1 VSILTPREA
10 AIEYVTKR
18 GWGVIATS
26 PGSKIPVADKKL
38 QPNGSKSWT
47 KDLKV
52 IEKLYKLYPKAGV
65 AVVTG
70 EVSNLTVVDLDSVDV
85 MPLLKEAGLK
95 IPPDAYKV
103 RTPRGFHI
111 YLEYDPEL
119 KQTAGSF
126 MEHLDIRSQGGYV
139 IAPPTQMPDNKLY
152 EVALK
157 GEPGTWPELTAYSQ
171 RFSAKPS
178 ANGTGA
184 LVTSIG
190 EQPGWVTEALA
201 GMGEGRRN
209 DVAARLAGYF
219 HSKRIGEDIARQ
231 ILEGYRTNCNPE
243 MPSLEM
249 DNVVRSIYRRYQIAP
264 DSYSNEDIEPPVI
277 DSSIANRR
285 VIRWGTEDL
294 VCDLSR
300 IYSAREG
307 VTCWIKFSTSAKG
320 KLYGPIRLN
329 LLSSSA
335 RDSLVRQLN
344 RRSEKNWTLILDQ
357 ITSLVTDSMDEQS
370 ESYDMRKYQL
380 SGIDTSWCIKPMAS
394 KGVGNIIFGAAGQG
408 KSTFVLALMLSKAT
422 GRPFVP
428 GIVIDE
434 PGAVMMLDWEDTPDA
449 FYKTCSALLAGAGID
464 WQDVICDVRYHNFA
478 GPLQDQVDIIQREV
492 SEYSIELLV
501 VDSLVASSGMDAN
514 DAESARIYHQIIGGL
529 GENITA
535 IGVTHI
541 AKSGNESNSF
551 GSVYWD
557 NLSRN
562 NWLLAREEEELVD
575 NSSVIALTHKKSN
588 RTSLMKPI
596 GYKVGYETD
605 GDGQATKIWYEDADL
620 ALTET
625 LSKKLSTTDQILS
638 LIRDIA
644 MAPGDI
650 AEELGMKTNTVRQAL
665 LRARDRGG
673 LVTLNSAGQWKR
685 KQDDVT
691 E

>member
-1 VSILTPREA
+1 M
-10 AIEYVTKR
+10 
-18 GWGVIATS
+18 
-26 PGSKIPVADKKL
+26 
-38 QPNGSKSWT
+38 
-47 KDLKV
+47 
-52 IEKLYKLYPKAGV
+52 
-65 AVVTG
+65 
-70 EVSNLTVVDLDSVDV
+70 SNLTIVDLDSEDV
-85 MPLLKEAGLK
+85 MPKLRDAGLS
-95 IPPDAYKV
+95 IPKDAYRVK
-103 RTPRGFHI
+103 TPRGYHI
-111 YLEYDPEL
+111 YLQYDPLL
-119 KQTAGSF
+119 KQTASGF
-126 MEHLDIRSQGGYV
+126 IDHLDIRSDGGYV
-139 IAPPTQMPDNKLY
+139 IAPPTQMPDNKGY
-152 EVALK
+152 EVVVD
-157 GEPGTWPELTAYSQ
+157 GEPGTWPELTAYSKE
-171 RFSAKPS
+171 FSAKPS
-178 ANGTGA
+178 MNGVGA
-184 LVTSIG
+184 SVTLLND
-190 EQPGWVTEALA
+190 QPGWVTEALM
-201 GMGEGRRN
+201 GTGEGRRN

-219 HSKRIGEDIARQ
+219 HSKRIGEDISRQ

-249 DNVVRSIYRRYQIAP
+249 DNVVRSIYRRYQVAP
-264 DSYSNEDIEPPVI
+264 DSYSNEDIEQPVI

-300 IYSAREG
+300 IYAAREG
-307 VTCWIKFSTSAKG
+307 ITCWIKFSTSAKG

-370 ESYDMRKYQL
+370 SSYDMRKYEL
-380 SGIDTSWCIKPMAS
+380 SGVDTSWCIKPMAS
-394 KGVGNIIFGAAGQG
+394 KGVSNIIFGAAGQG

-422 GRPFVP
+422 GRPFIP
-428 GIVIDE
+428 GIEVDM
-434 PGAVMMLDWEDTPDA
+434 PGSTMMLDWEDTPDA
-449 FYKTCSALLAGAGID
+449 FFKTCSALLAGAGMT

-492 SEYSIELLV
+492 SEYSIELLI

-514 DAESARIYHQIIGGL
+514 DAESARIYHQIVNGL
-529 GENITA
+529 GDNLSSL
-535 IGVTHI
+535 GVTHI

-588 RTSLMKPI
+588 RTSLMKPL

-605 GDGQATKIWYEDADL
+605 IHGQATKIWYEETDL
-620 ALTET
+620 SLTET
-625 LSKKLSTTDQILS
+625 LSKKLSTTDQVLA

-644 MAPGDI
+644 MAPGDV
-650 AEELGMKTNTVRQAL
+650 AEELGMKAPTVRQAL
-665 LRARDRGG
+665 IRARDRD
-673 LVTLNSAGQWKR
+673 LVVVNSAGQYK
-685 KQDDVT
+685 KKDDVT

>member
-1 VSILTPREA
+1 MTTVKEA
-10 AIEYVTKR
+10 AIEYAKR

-26 PGSKIPVADKKL
+26 PGAKTPVADQKL

-47 KDLKV
+47 KDPEH
-52 IEKLYKLYPKAGV
+52 IEKLFTLYPKAGV
-65 AVVTG
+65 AIVTG
-70 EVSNLTVVDLDSVDV
+70 EVSNLTIVDLDSEDV
-85 MPLLKEAGLK
+85 MPKLRDAGLS
-95 IPPDAYKV
+95 IPKDAYRVK
-103 RTPRGFHI
+103 TPRGYHI
-111 YLEYDPEL
+111 YLQYDPLL
-119 KQTAGSF
+119 KQTASGF
-126 MEHLDIRSQGGYV
+126 IDHLDIRSDGGYV
-139 IAPPTQMPDNKLY
+139 IAPPTQMPDNKGY
-152 EVALK
+152 EVVVD
-157 GEPGTWPELTAYSQ
+157 GEPGTWPELTAYSKE
-171 RFSAKPS
+171 FSAKPS
-178 ANGTGA
+178 MNGVGA
-184 LVTSIG
+184 SVTLLND
-190 EQPGWVTEALA
+190 QPGWVTEALM
-201 GMGEGRRN
+201 GTGEGRRN

-219 HSKRIGEDIARQ
+219 HSKRIGEDISRQ

-249 DNVVRSIYRRYQIAP
+249 DNVVRSIYRRYQVAP
-264 DSYSNEDIEPPVI
+264 DSYSNEDIEQPVI

-300 IYSAREG
+300 IYAAREG
-307 VTCWIKFSTSAKG
+307 ITCWIKFSTSAKG

-370 ESYDMRKYQL
+370 SSYDMRKYEL
-380 SGIDTSWCIKPMAS
+380 SGVDTSWCIKPMAS
-394 KGVGNIIFGAAGQG
+394 KGVSNIIFGSAGQG

-422 GRPFVP
+422 GRPFIP
-428 GIVIDE
+428 GIEVDM
-434 PGAVMMLDWEDTPDA
+434 PGSTMMLDWEDTPDA
-449 FYKTCSALLAGAGID
+449 FFKTCSALLAGAGMT

-492 SEYSIELLV
+492 SEYSIELLI

-514 DAESARIYHQIIGGL
+514 DAESARIYHQIVNGL
-529 GENITA
+529 GDNLSSL
-535 IGVTHI
+535 GVTHI

-588 RTSLMKPI
+588 RTSLMKPL

-605 GDGQATKIWYEDADL
+605 IHGQATKIWYEETDL
-620 ALTET
+620 SLTET
-625 LSKKLSTTDQILS
+625 LSKKLSTTDQVLA

-644 MAPGDI
+644 MAPGDV
-650 AEELGMKTNTVRQAL
+650 AEELGMKAPTVRQAL
-665 LRARDRGG
+665 IRARDRD
-673 LVTLNSAGQWKR
+673 LVVVNSAGQYK
-685 KQDDVT
+685 KKDDVT

>member
-1 VSILTPREA
+1 MKAKEA
-10 AIEYVTKR
+10 ALRYIER

-26 PGSKIPVADKKL
+26 PGAKVPVADKEL

-47 KDLKV
+47 KDAARVEELWR
-52 IEKLYKLYPKAGV
+52 LYPRAGV
-65 AVVTG
+65 AIVTG
-70 EVSNLTVVDLDSVDV
+70 EVSNLTVVDLDSEAV
-85 MPLLKEAGLK
+85 MPLLAEAGLK
-95 IPPDAYKV
+95 IPKDAYRVK
-103 RTPRGFHI
+103 TPRGYHI
-111 YLEYDPEL
+111 YLKYDPEL
-119 KQTAGSF
+119 KQTASGF
-126 MEHLDIRSQGGYV
+126 IDHLDIRSDGGYCLTS
-139 IAPPTQMPDNKLY
+139 PTQMPDNKGY
-152 EVALK
+152 EVVVD
-157 GEPGTWPELTAYSQ
+157 GEPGTWPELTAYSKE
-171 RFSAKPS
+171 FSAKPS
-178 ANGTGA
+178 MNGVGA
-184 LVTSIG
+184 SVTLLND
-190 EQPGWVTEALA
+190 QPGWVTEALM
-201 GMGEGRRN
+201 GTGEGRRN

-219 HSKRIGEDIARQ
+219 HSKRIGEDISRQ

-249 DNVVRSIYRRYQIAP
+249 DNVVRSIYRRYQVAP
-264 DSYSNEDIEPPVI
+264 DSYSNEDIEQPVI

-300 IYSAREG
+300 IYAAREG
-307 VTCWIKFSTSAKG
+307 ITCWIKFSTSAKG

-370 ESYDMRKYQL
+370 SSYDMRKYEL
-380 SGIDTSWCIKPMAS
+380 SGVDTSWCIKPMAS
-394 KGVGNIIFGAAGQG
+394 KGVSNIIFGSAGQG

-422 GRPFVP
+422 GRPFIP
-428 GIVIDE
+428 GIEVDM
-434 PGAVMMLDWEDTPDA
+434 PGSTMMLDWEDTPDA
-449 FYKTCSALLAGAGID
+449 FFKTCSALLAGAGMT

-492 SEYSIELLV
+492 SEYSIELLI

-514 DAESARIYHQIIGGL
+514 DAESARIYHQIVNGL
-529 GENITA
+529 GDNLSSL
-535 IGVTHI
+535 GVTHI

-588 RTSLMKPI
+588 RTSLMKPL

-605 GDGQATKIWYEDADL
+605 IHGQATKIWYEETDL
-620 ALTET
+620 SLTET
-625 LSKKLSTTDQILS
+625 LSKKLSTTDQVLA

-644 MAPGDI
+644 MAPGDV
-650 AEELGMKTNTVRQAL
+650 AEELGMKAPTVRQAL
-665 LRARDRGG
+665 IRARDRD
-673 LVTLNSAGQWKR
+673 LVVVNSAGQYK
-685 KQDDVT
+685 KKDDVT

>member
-1 VSILTPREA
+1 MTTVKEA
-10 AIEYVTKR
+10 AIEYAKR

-26 PGSKIPVADKKL
+26 PGAKTPVADQKL

-47 KDLKV
+47 KDPEH
-52 IEKLYKLYPKAGV
+52 IEKLFTLYPKAGV
-65 AVVTG
+65 AIVTG
-70 EVSNLTVVDLDSVDV
+70 EVSNLTIVDLDSEDV
-85 MPLLKEAGLK
+85 MPKLRDAGLS
-95 IPPDAYKV
+95 IPKDAYRVK
-103 RTPRGFHI
+103 TPRGYHI
-111 YLEYDPEL
+111 YLQYDPLL
-119 KQTAGSF
+119 KQTASGF
-126 MEHLDIRSQGGYV
+126 IDHLDIRSDGGYV
-139 IAPPTQMPDNKLY
+139 IAPPTQMPDNKGY
-152 EVALK
+152 EVVVD
-157 GEPGTWPELTAYSQ
+157 GEPGTWPELTAYSKE
-171 RFSAKPS
+171 FSAKPS
-178 ANGTGA
+178 MNGVGA
-184 LVTSIG
+184 SVTLLND
-190 EQPGWVTEALA
+190 QPGWVTEALM
-201 GMGEGRRN
+201 GTGEGRRN

-219 HSKRIGEDIARQ
+219 HSKRIGEDISRQ

-249 DNVVRSIYRRYQIAP
+249 DNVVRSIYRRYQVAP
-264 DSYSNEDIEPPVI
+264 DSYSNEDIEQPVI

-300 IYSAREG
+300 IYAAREG
-307 VTCWIKFSTSAKG
+307 ITCWIKFSTSAKG

-370 ESYDMRKYQL
+370 SSYDMRKYEL
-380 SGIDTSWCIKPMAS
+380 SGVDTSWCIKPMAS
-394 KGVGNIIFGAAGQG
+394 KGVSNIIFGAAGQG

-422 GRPFVP
+422 GRPFIP
-428 GIVIDE
+428 GIEVDM
-434 PGAVMMLDWEDTPDA
+434 PGSTMMLDWEDTPDA
-449 FYKTCSALLAGAGID
+449 FFKTCSALLAGAGMT

-492 SEYSIELLV
+492 SEYSIELLI

-514 DAESARIYHQIIGGL
+514 DAESARIYHQIVNGL
-529 GENITA
+529 GDNLSSL
-535 IGVTHI
+535 GVTHI

-588 RTSLMKPI
+588 RTSLMKPL

-605 GDGQATKIWYEDADL
+605 IHGQATKIWYEETDL
-620 ALTET
+620 SLTET
-625 LSKKLSTTDQILS
+625 LSKKLSTTDQVLA

-644 MAPGDI
+644 MAPGDV
-650 AEELGMKTNTVRQAL
+650 AEELGMKAPTVRQAL
-665 LRARDRGG
+665 IRARDRD
-673 LVTLNSAGQWKR
+673 LVVVNSAGQYK
-685 KQDDVT
+685 KKDDVT

>member
-1 VSILTPREA
+1 MATVKEA
-10 AIEYVTKR
+10 AIEYAKR

-26 PGSKIPVADKKL
+26 PGAKTPVADQKL

-47 KDLKV
+47 KDPEQ
-52 IEKLYKLYPKAGV
+52 IEKLFTLYPRAGV

-70 EVSNLTVVDLDSVDV
+70 SVSNLTVVDLDSEKV
-85 MPLLKEAGLK
+85 MPLLLDAGLK
-95 IPPDAYKV
+95 IPNNSYRVK
-103 RTPRGFHI
+103 TPRGFHI
-111 YLEYDPEL
+111 YLSFDPEL

-126 MEHLDIRSQGGYV
+126 IEHLDIRGDGGYV
-139 IAPPTQMPDNKLY
+139 IAPPTRMPDNKTYQVILD
-152 EVALK
+152 
-157 GEPGTWPELTAYSQ
+157 GEPGTWPELTAYSKN
-171 RFSAKPS
+171 FS
-178 ANGTGA
+178 ANGAGA
-184 LVTSIG
+184 SVALLND
-190 EQPGWVTEALA
+190 QPGWVTEALM
-201 GMGEGRRN
+201 GTGEGRRN

-249 DNVVRSIYRRYQIAP
+249 DNVVRSIYRRYQVAP
-264 DSYSNEDIEPPVI
+264 DSYSNEDIEQPVI

-300 IYSAREG
+300 IYAAREG
-307 VTCWIKFSTSAKG
+307 ITCWIKFSTSAKG

-370 ESYDMRKYQL
+370 SSYDMRKYEL

-394 KGVGNIIFGAAGQG
+394 KGVSNIIFGAAGQG

-422 GRPFVP
+422 GRPFIP
-428 GIVIDE
+428 GIEVDM
-434 PGAVMMLDWEDTPDA
+434 PGSTMMLDWEDTPDA
-449 FYKTCSALLAGAGID
+449 FFKTCSALLSGAGMT

-492 SEYSIELLV
+492 SEYSIELLI

-514 DAESARIYHQIIGGL
+514 DAESARIYHQIVNGL
-529 GENITA
+529 GDNLSSL
-535 IGVTHI
+535 GVTHI

-588 RTSLMKPI
+588 RTSLMKPM

-605 GDGQATKIWYEDADL
+605 MHGQATKIWYEETDL
-620 ALTET
+620 SLTET
-625 LSKKLSTTDQILS
+625 LSKKLSTTDQVLAV
-638 LIRDIA
+638 IRDIA

-650 AEELGMKTNTVRQAL
+650 AEELGMKAPTVRQAL
-665 LRARDRGG
+665 IRARDRG
-673 LVTLNSAGQWKR
+673 LVVVNSAGQYK
-685 KQDDVT
+685 KKDDVA